1 MKVRLLLDRVISSYL
16 VLHYAGSFKLVVYF
30 VYNIIVTITPLCK
43 KMKSTE
49 IFIPFNLQ
57 EDKTLK
63 FARTKLRK
71 GYTKDNL
78 SQGPVV
84 VSVNEII
91 SQQIRSGD
99 TRNYY
104 IISML
109 SLNTQVRNWK
119 KRKTYTHT
127 HARPPWEKDQSMRAV

>member
-1 MKVRLLLDRVISSYL
+1 
-16 VLHYAGSFKLVVYF
+16 
-30 VYNIIVTITPLCK
+30 
-43 KMKSTE
+43 MKSTE
-49 IFIPFNLQ
+49 ICIPFNLK
-57 EDKTLK
+57 EDETLK

-109 SLNTQVRNWK
+109 SLNTGSK
-119 KRKTYTHT
+119 LEETKSKHTHT
-127 HARPPWEKDQSMRAV
+127 HARPPWEGDQSMRAV